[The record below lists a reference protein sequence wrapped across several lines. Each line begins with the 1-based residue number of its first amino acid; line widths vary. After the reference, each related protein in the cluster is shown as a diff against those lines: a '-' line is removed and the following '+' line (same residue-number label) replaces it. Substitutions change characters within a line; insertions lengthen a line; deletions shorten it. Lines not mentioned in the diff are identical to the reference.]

1 MDKLAYSVEDAA
13 DLIGISRR
21 TIYELIRTRELGSV
35 KIGTRRL
42 IRQADLVSYL
52 ESLEAA

>member
-1 MDKLAYSVEDAA
+1 MSKLAYSVEEAA

-21 TIYELIRTRELGSV
+21 TIYELIRTGDLGSV

-42 IRQADLVSYL
+42 IRKTDLTQFL
-52 ESLEAA
+52 DDLEAA